1 MPDGIRR
8 LLLPIM
14 LVFVGGVIGL
24 VLAAV
29 AFPAGA
35 GRAAPGVAY
44 RCCVV
49 PPRPVHRVE
58 PDLTGLAAVEG
69 TAILEVHIDEAGRV
83 TKIRLLRGI
92 RADADS
98 RVLAAVEAWRFEPPA
113 LSTAVDTAAGRV
125 EAGTAV
131 PVIVS
136 IAVPVSHAAREGF
149 ES

>member
-29 AFPAGA
+29 
-35 GRAAPGVAY
+35 
-44 RCCVV
+44 
-49 PPRPVHRVE
+49 
-58 PDLTGLAAVEG
+58 DT
-69 TAILEVHIDEAGRV
+69 
-83 TKIRLLRGI
+83 
-92 RADADS
+92 
-98 RVLAAVEAWRFEPPA
+98 WRFEPPT